1 MPFYE
6 YECGKCGHRDSF
18 LEDRDAPRRR
28 ACPACRRR
36 TFARV
41 ISAAAFQLKGGGW
54 YATDFRDSGKPPK
67 KKDSPDG
74 ESGGKSGGSDGKSGE
89 SGGKSGEGSGDKS
102 GAGKSD
108 KSGRDGSGDGSGKGG
123 KSVDK
128 KRDT

>member
-67 KKDSPDG
+67 KKDAPD
-74 ESGGKSGGSDGKSGE
+74 GE